1 MTEYEGRLLMEPEL
15 DEEGVE
21 KIKRRFDETVTEG
34 KGESGTWDVWGKR
47 KMAFLIE
54 GRANAVYVL
63 VSFKGSG
70 KIVTELKKICGLS
83 ESLLRCMFLRKD

>member
-1 MTEYEGRLLMEPEL
+1 MAEYEGMLLMDPEL

-34 KGESGTWDVWGKR
+34 KGESGTWEIWGRK

-54 GRANAVYVL
+54 GRTEAVYVL
-63 VSFKGSG
+63 MSFKGSG
-70 KIVTELKKICGLS
+70 KIVSELKRICGLS
-83 ESLLRCMFLRKD
+83 ENLLRCMFLRKD